1 MRFLSNQ
8 KIMSLNLELK
18 SQNLTFLCS
27 YAESV
32 GAKHFETSA
41 KNNIGVEELFLELTN
56 MVNA

>member
-1 MRFLSNQ
+1 MIF
-8 KIMSLNLELK
+8 
-18 SQNLTFLCS
+18 S

-56 MVNA
+56 LVESGTISNCISLFLLTFLIIYR